1 MKPNLSRRQFV
12 RTTVASAGALACAT
26 AGADRSEVLAGEIGM
41 KDGPQAT
48 KALPLAETLSRQELF
63 EAISAIAES
72 NMRMCHHCAQ
82 ASFLTLQEV
91 FGLEGGS
98 IIKALTPLPG
108 IAERGETC
116 GAVTGSLMALGL
128 IFGRDRVDDW
138 AAWRACLVPAR
149 EFCARFERDQGS
161 TQCGDLLEKHFGR
174 RFNLGDPADLAR
186 FQSAQPGPTE
196 VCGGVVSRAVRMAA
210 AVILESRQPS
220 VGGSP

>member
-1 MKPNLSRRQFV
+1 MKPTLSRRQFV
-12 RTTVASAGALACAT
+12 RATVTSAGALACAT
-26 AGADRSEVLAGEIGM
+26 VGADRSEVLAAEIGM
-41 KDGPQAT
+41 KDGPAGP
-48 KALPLAETLSRQELF
+48 KALPLAETLSRQGLF

-149 EFCARFERDQGS
+149 KFCSRFEEEEGS
-161 TQCGDLLEKHFGR
+161 TQCADLLEKHFGR
-174 RFNLGDPADLAR
+174 RFDLANPADLAE

-196 VCGGVVSRAVRMAA
+196 VCGGVVSKAARMAA
-210 AVILESRQPS
+210 EVILESRQPS
-220 VGGSP
+220 VGGLP